1 MSSNLPPLIMTY
13 PQLETV
19 LLPLTIGYAWGVNT
33 IHDLWKIGAPTP
45 DSTPGNE
52 KRIIFPGQLMKW
64 LEDVLT
70 RQGRP
75 LSDGAKLYA
84 RMTQMESG

>member
-1 MSSNLPPLIMTY
+1 MSNLPPLIMTY

-45 DSTPGNE
+45 DSTLGNE

>member
-1 MSSNLPPLIMTY
+1 MSNLPPLIMTY

-33 IHDLWKIGAPTP
+33 IYDLWKIGAPTP

>member
-1 MSSNLPPLIMTY
+1 MSSLPPLILTY
-13 PQLETV
+13 AQLEAA
-19 LLPLTIGYAWGVNT
+19 LLPVTAGYKWGRDT

-45 DSTPGNE
+45 DSTPDNE
-52 KRIIFPGQLMKW
+52 RRIVFPGQLMKW

-75 LSDGAKLYA
+75 LSDSAKLYSK
-84 RMTQMESG
+84 MLQESN

>member
-1 MSSNLPPLIMTY
+1 MSNLPPLIMTY

-19 LLPLTIGYAWGVNT
+19 LLPLTIGYTWGVNT